1 MFYMLK
7 GESLLC
13 LFYGSIF
20 LQDVGEI
27 TSPAPTPSTTQID
40 LAQFGVAIGS
50 RKLSVKA
57 IDNRHQLPS
66 YSNNNNNIVED
77 IVAIKEKYAPFIP
90 QLRPWLVIIEV
101 NSTDDSL
108 NTECTG

>member
-1 MFYMLK
+1 M
-7 GESLLC
+7 
-13 LFYGSIF
+13 F

-50 RKLSVKA
+50 RKLSVRA
-57 IDNRHQLPS
+57 IDNRHQLPK
-66 YSNNNNNIVED
+66 YSNNIVED
-77 IVAIKEKYAPFIP
+77 LVEIKEKYAPFIP

-101 NSTDDSL
+101 KTTDESL